1 MTTVTNRSEAKR
13 RNRRLRWEAK
23 GLARVAHPQYGTVVV
38 PCASPL
44 SAVMCAA
51 EVWRCRRAAIIADA
65 EVTAARPY
73 DFAATPPFL
82 T

>member
-1 MTTVTNRSEAKR
+1 MNDGARR

-23 GLARVAHPQYGTVVV
+23 GLARVAHPHHGTVVV

-51 EVWRCRRAAIIADA
+51 EVWRCRWVSIIADT
-65 EVTAARPY
+65 EVTAALPCDTLTKTPY
-73 DFAATPPFL
+73 RI
-82 T
+82 